1 MMIWWV
7 IIVLGVIVLGGLML
21 ALSKISHS
29 SKLANSGN
37 HPAASDAGEGADK
50 KSAKKDMATSHS
62 DSSDDKGHGDAK
74 AEISS
79 KKAHSTDGVASL
91 DKQAF
96 DIQAEQDVEHIFNDT
111 FREELRNRGRLHFEK
126 IIGEN
131 AMFLQQDLRL
141 TTSQLNDYMK
151 EEITTKLK
159 EEFTKYEQSIVDAKE
174 VAIDAI
180 EKTKQ
185 AVEDNRATLLKQL
198 EQEFAEE
205 KAREIKRFDEN
216 MTDVIN
222 HYLVAAIGDQ
232 IDLSDQFEYIIANL
246 EANKKAIIQ
255 DLINGA

>member
-1 MMIWWV
+1 MMVWWA
-7 IIVLGVIVLGGLML
+7 IIGFGGAILVGL
-21 ALSKISHS
+21 AIALSRNS
-29 SKLANSGN
+29 AN
-37 HPAASDAGEGADK
+37 EKVKKDK
-50 KSAKKDMATSHS
+50 KSNKLDESLLKANKK
-62 DSSDDKGHGDAK
+62 DAK
-74 AEISS
+74 AT
-79 KKAHSTDGVASL
+79 KGHDAKADDSGTEASL
-91 DKQAF
+91 SKQAF

-151 EEITTKLK
+151 QEITTKLK

-185 AVEDNRATLLKQL
+185 AVEDNRVTLLKQL

-205 KAREIKRFDEN
+205 KVREIKRFDEN